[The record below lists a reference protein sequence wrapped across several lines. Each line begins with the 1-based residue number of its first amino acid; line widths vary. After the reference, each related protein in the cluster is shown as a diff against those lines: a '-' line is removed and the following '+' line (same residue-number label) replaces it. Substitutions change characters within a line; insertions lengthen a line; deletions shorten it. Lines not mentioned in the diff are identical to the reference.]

1 MCQQQRPTARQS
13 TPQNKY
19 LEFPTKFPC
28 ICTLVVCLL
37 LLFYSAN
44 ILTPF
49 SFTMS
54 GCLQRNSVSVNVHLF
69 RAVAVNVHLFSAV
82 GVNVHLFSA
91 VGVNVHLFSALG
103 VNMLLFSAVGVILC
117 IIKVL
122 GAR

>member
-91 VGVNVHLFSALG
+91 LG